1 MRVPAF
7 LTKFIFDMALVE
19 NKYTTN
25 NAHESLGGRSP
36 QPDVAVWS
44 GSSIKNE
51 PGSPI
56 AEEDPDPGQV
66 ESNAFF
72 LFIFSSIFLKNY
84 IKWTLF
90 IFSDL

>member
-1 MRVPAF
+1 
-7 LTKFIFDMALVE
+7 MALVE

-56 AEEDPDPGQV
+56 AEEDPDPGRTGTQV
-66 ESNAFF
+66 DGNAFF
-72 LFIFSSIFLKNY
+72 LFIFSSILLKKY
-84 IKWTLF
+84 IK
-90 IFSDL
+90 